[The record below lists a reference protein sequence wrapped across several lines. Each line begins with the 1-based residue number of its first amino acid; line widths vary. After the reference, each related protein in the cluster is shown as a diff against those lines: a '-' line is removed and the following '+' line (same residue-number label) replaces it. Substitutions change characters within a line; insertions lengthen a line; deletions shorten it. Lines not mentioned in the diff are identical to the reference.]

1 MARPTLVALVVA
13 TLVLAGC
20 AAEAEPTTTSE
31 AFDPAAAEPGPYVD
45 GAEVFIVYPD
55 PAPATGIDFEG
66 FRSSWDTTGSELDF
80 PALIERPDGPWT
92 TERFDNRLRVAL
104 DAVEQDGEVLIA
116 QLSVENR
123 ATDEEDA
130 IYVDELI
137 PGFLSALGVAEA
149 QAALSLDDV
158 ETLFD
163 EARTAEVTANGVT
176 VYLAVNRWAL
186 VLGVG
191 G

>member
-1 MARPTLVALVVA
+1 
-13 TLVLAGC
+13 
-20 AAEAEPTTTSE
+20 
-31 AFDPAAAEPGPYVD
+31 
-45 GAEVFIVYPD
+45 
-55 PAPATGIDFEG
+55 
-66 FRSSWDTTGSELDF
+66 